1 MSDELLYAARVGFA
15 SLDVG
20 PSTQERALQA
30 MALWLDDPRFVAY
43 RAQVVGLIEAER
55 WTTLLDS
62 FYQTLPFGTGGRR
75 GPVGIGP
82 NRFNPWTFATSI
94 QGHAEWLRAQNP
106 DAPLMVVIGYDVRQF
121 HDVNGQ
127 LLPDLHTPVTGIRS
141 RDFAEIAAEIY
152 AAHEITAVLPPPEPC

>member
-1 MSDELLYAARVGFA
+1 MPDELLDSVRVGFA

-20 PSTQERALQA
+20 PSTQERALRA
-30 MALWLDDPRFVAY
+30 IGLWLDDARFIAY
-43 RAQVVGLIEAER
+43 RAQLVALIVDER

-94 QGHAEWLRAQNP
+94 QGHAEWLRAANP
-106 DAPLMVVIGYDVRQF
+106 DGPLMVVIGYDVRQF
-121 HDVNGQ
+121 SDINAQ
-127 LLPDLHTPVTGIRS
+127 LIPDIHTPVTGIRS
-141 RDFAEIAAEIY
+141 RDFAEIAAEVY
-152 AAHEITAVLPPPEPC
+152 APRNHCGAPSG

>member
-43 RAQVVGLIEAER
+43 CAQVVGLIEAER

-75 GPVGIGP
+75 GQVGIGP

-94 QGHAEWLRAQNP
+94 QVAES
-106 DAPLMVVIGYDVRQF
+106 G
-121 HDVNGQ
+121 
-127 LLPDLHTPVTGIRS
+127 
-141 RDFAEIAAEIY
+141 
-152 AAHEITAVLPPPEPC
+152 